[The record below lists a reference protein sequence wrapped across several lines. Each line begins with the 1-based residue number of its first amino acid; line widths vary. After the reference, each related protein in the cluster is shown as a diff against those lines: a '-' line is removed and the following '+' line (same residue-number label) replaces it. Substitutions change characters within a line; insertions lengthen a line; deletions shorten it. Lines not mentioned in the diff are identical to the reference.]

1 MRKITLAFTFLF
13 LSANICFSQEGL
25 FNAKNGIINFKSD
38 APLEVIKAQ
47 SKSLQGLIDPNTKE
61 FAFSVDIS
69 SFHGFNSDVQRTHFL
84 EDYLEETKFPK
95 AIFRGKIIE
104 DNLFDKPGT
113 YPVRAKGVLEIHG
126 IEKERIIKGTL
137 TIKPG
142 SAHIETNFLIPL
154 SDHGIEI
161 PKIVKQKI
169 AEEIMV
175 TIDIEFIK
183 GSRS

>member
-1 MRKITLAFTFLF
+1 MGKITLVFTFII
-13 LSANICFSQEGL
+13 LSSNFSFSQAGL
-25 FNAKNGIINFKSD
+25 FNAKKGIINFKSD

-47 SKSLQGLIDPNTKE
+47 SKSLEGLINPMTKE
-61 FAFSVDIS
+61 FAFSVDIN
-69 SFHGFNSDVQRTHFL
+69 SFHGFNSDAQRTHFL
-84 EDYLEETKFPK
+84 EDYMEETKFHRATFK
-95 AIFRGKIIE
+95 GKIIE
-104 DNLFDKPGT
+104 DILFDHPGT

-126 IEKERIIKGTL
+126 VQKERIIKGTL
-137 TIKPG
+137 TIKPD

-175 TIDIEFIK
+175 TIDIDFVK
-183 GSRS
+183 GPGS